1 MFEQTL
7 FYNQL
12 KKESLEKKILL
23 MIRLITERRDDLGR
37 IDTPDEL
44 KRIS

>member
-23 MIRLITERRDDLGR
+23 MIRLIMETGKSKS
-37 IDTPDEL
+37 DTGEEKFPLIE
-44 KRIS
+44 

>member
-1 MFEQTL
+1 MENLKKDEGLLDVMFEQTL

-23 MIRLITERRDDLGR
+23 MIRLITERRG
-37 IDTPDEL
+37 
-44 KRIS
+44 

>member
-12 KKESLEKKILL
+12 KKESLEKKILV
-23 MIRLITERRDDLGR
+23 MIRLITERRG
-37 IDTPDEL
+37 
-44 KRIS
+44 